1 VNERLKKLQE
11 IGQSVWVDSL
21 SRDDIQNGNLQRMT
35 DNGVLG
41 VTSNPT
47 ILQQAIVKSELYDQE
62 LQELA
67 EKTDDARE
75 IFRRI
80 AVHDIRDA
88 SDIFMPVYEQTDHQD
103 GYVSLEVAPELA
115 FDTEG
120 TITRA
125 KLLWEM
131 VDRPNLLV
139 KIPATKEGLGAIEES
154 IAAGISINVTLIFSL
169 ERYRAVAEAYIRG
182 LERLVE
188 GGGDPSNV
196 ASVASFFVSRVDT
209 ETDGRLEEV
218 GREDIKGRL
227 AIDNAKIVYQEFK
240 KIFSG
245 PRWASLESRGAKKQR
260 PLWASTS
267 TKNPEYKDTVYVD
280 NLIGPETVNTMPL
293 ATLEATMDHAEVRPT
308 LEEGIDEA
316 RKLFEELREAGV
328 DYDDVVELLETEGV
342 QKFADS
348 YNELIGEID
357 QKSNRL
363 VRLD

>member
-1 VNERLKKLQE
+1 MNERLKKLRE

-35 DNGVLG
+35 EDGVLG

-47 ILQQAIVKSELYDQE
+47 ILQQAIAQSELYDQE

-67 EKTDDARE
+67 EKTDDPRE

-80 AVHDIRDA
+80 AVRDIRDA
-88 SDIFMPVYEQTDHQD
+88 SDIFMPVYEQTEHKD
-103 GYVSLEVAPELA
+103 GYVSLEVSPELA

-139 KIPATKEGLGAIEES
+139 KIPATKESLGAIEDS
-154 IAAGISINVTLIFSL
+154 IAAGISVNVTLIFSL

-188 GGGDPSNV
+188 GGGDPSKV

-209 ETDGRLEEV
+209 ETDRRLEEV
-218 GREDIKGRL
+218 GREDLKGRL

-245 PRWASLESRGAKKQR
+245 PKWESLESRGPLSSGRSGPR
-260 PLWASTS
+260 PRPRTQSTRTPSTWTSSSGPRRSTPCPSRPSRRRWTTPKSGRRSRRAST
-267 TKNPEYKDTVYVD
+267 
-280 NLIGPETVNTMPL
+280 
-293 ATLEATMDHAEVRPT
+293 RPT
-308 LEEGIDEA
+308 SS
-316 RKLFEELREAGV
+316 LR
-328 DYDDVVELLETEGV
+328 
-342 QKFADS
+342 S
-348 YNELIGEID
+348 
-357 QKSNRL
+357 
-363 VRLD
+363 

>member
-1 VNERLKKLQE
+1 MNERLKKLRE

-35 DNGVLG
+35 EDGVLG

-47 ILQQAIVKSELYDQE
+47 ILQQAIAQSELYDQE
-62 LQELA
+62 LQKLA
-67 EKTDDARE
+67 EKTDDPRE

-80 AVHDIRDA
+80 AVRDIQDA
-88 SDIFMPVYEQTDHQD
+88 CDIFMPVYEQTEHKD
-103 GYVSLEVAPELA
+103 GYVSLEVSPELA
-115 FDTEG
+115 FDAEG

-139 KIPATKEGLGAIEES
+139 KIPATKESLGAIEES

-188 GGGDPSNV
+188 GGGDPSKV

-209 ETDGRLEEV
+209 ETDRRLGEV
-218 GREDIKGRL
+218 GRQDLEGRL

-240 KIFSG
+240 KIFG
-245 PRWASLESRGAKKQR
+245 APRWASLESRGAKKQR

-280 NLIGPETVNTMPL
+280 NLIGPETVNTMPF

-316 RKLFEELREAGV
+316 RKFFEELKGAGV
-328 DYDDVVELLETEGV
+328 YYDDVVELLETEGV

-348 YNELIGEID
+348 YDELIGEID

-363 VRLD
+363 VRSD